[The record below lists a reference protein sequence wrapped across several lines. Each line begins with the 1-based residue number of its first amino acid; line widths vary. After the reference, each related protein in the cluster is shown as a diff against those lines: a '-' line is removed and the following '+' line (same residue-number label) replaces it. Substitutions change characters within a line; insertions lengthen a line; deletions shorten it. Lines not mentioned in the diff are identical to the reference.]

1 MNGNICLDQ
10 KILGEKE
17 NFIWGVHI
25 DPSMEDTVVKLQI
38 SHNDFPNTWFNPD
51 GSSITDNPDGT
62 EVKNPD
68 IGCNSYHFVFRL
80 P

>member
-1 MNGNICLDQ
+1 
-10 KILGEKE
+10 
-17 NFIWGVHI
+17 
-25 DPSMEDTVVKLQI
+25 MEDTAVKLQI

-51 GSSITDNPDGT
+51 GSSLTDNPDGT
-62 EVKNPD
+62 EVKEPD